1 MGVIQCPSCGK
12 QISDTVKKCPNC
24 GFDKISSYLLQLER
38 NKKEKYI
45 DYSHCYE
52 DLPDIHAQQTSKPTV
67 TCPYCQST
75 NCTKISGLNRA
86 VSIGFWGLMS
96 KKIGKQW
103 HCNECGSDF

>member
-1 MGVIQCPSCGK
+1 MKTCPSCGR
-12 QISDTVKKCPNC
+12 
-24 GFDKISSYLLQLER
+24 KIDG
-38 NKKEKYI
+38 EKYCPVCNYYMGNI
-45 DYSHCYE
+45 
-52 DLPDIHAQQTSKPTV
+52 PDTPRQSYFATDNKPTI
-67 TCPYCQST
+67 TCPYCKST

>member
-1 MGVIQCPSCGK
+1 MKTCPSCGRK
-12 QISDTVKKCPNC
+12 L
-24 GFDKISSYLLQLER
+24 YLQ
-38 NKKEKYI
+38 EKYCPACN
-45 DYSHCYE
+45 YY
-52 DLPDIHAQQTSKPTV
+52 LGNVPDVPTEPYYQQTSKPTV

-75 NCTKISGLNRA
+75 DCAKISGLNRA